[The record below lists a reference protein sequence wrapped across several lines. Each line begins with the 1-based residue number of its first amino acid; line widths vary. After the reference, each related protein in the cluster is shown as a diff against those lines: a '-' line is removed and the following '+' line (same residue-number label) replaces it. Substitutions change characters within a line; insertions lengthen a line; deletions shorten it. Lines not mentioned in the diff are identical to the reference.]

1 MILLQLPGGVELL
14 VILLIFLILVGV
26 PAVLLLGALYVLR
39 RRSRV
44 EELENE
50 VDALEAEIEE
60 LRSQQE

>member
-1 MILLQLPGGVELL
+1 MILLQMPGGVELL

-44 EELENE
+44 
-50 VDALEAEIEE
+50 
-60 LRSQQE
+60 